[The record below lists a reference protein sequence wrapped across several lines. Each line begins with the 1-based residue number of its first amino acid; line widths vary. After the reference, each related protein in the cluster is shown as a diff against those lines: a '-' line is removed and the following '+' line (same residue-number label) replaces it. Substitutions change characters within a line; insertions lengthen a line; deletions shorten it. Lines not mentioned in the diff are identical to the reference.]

1 MKTEQIKSFY
11 RLFMNLLRKD
21 LFVYF
26 KEIYLGDLLDNMIWA
41 GTFMF
46 IMAYVLP
53 QVGLSA
59 TYGAFFAVSTIVSVA
74 FWDTWNTT
82 TQFIGDLDGART
94 IEYYITLPIPA
105 WLYFVKQICYFAI
118 RAGALS
124 LAIVPVAKI
133 ILWNQFSFDHISI
146 MQTLFIYIGTLFFC
160 AVMSLVMASMVK
172 DINNLGHVGI
182 RTLFPMFSLGGTQY
196 SWLTMYALSPWF
208 AYVSL
213 ANPLLYATEGMHAA
227 MLGQEGY
234 LSFWLCVIMV
244 VAFSFVIGWWSIV
257 RMKRRLDCV

>member
-1 MKTEQIKSFY
+1 MMLQQIKSFSH
-11 RLFMNLLRKD
+11 LFYNLLKKD
-21 LFVYF
+21 VYVYF
-26 KEIYLGDLLDNMIWA
+26 KNNYIGDLLDNMIWA

-82 TQFIGDLDGART
+82 TQFIADIDGART
-94 IEYYITLPIPA
+94 IEYYLTLPLPA
-105 WLYFVKQICYFAI
+105 SLYFIKQICYFAL
-118 RAGALS
+118 RAAALS
-124 LAIVPVAKI
+124 LGIVPLAKI
-133 ILWNQFSFDHISI
+133 ILWNQFSFSQVMFSKTII
-146 MQTLFIYIGTLFFC
+146 IFIATVFFC
-160 AVMSLVMASMVK
+160 ATMSLIMASMVK
-172 DINNLGHVGI
+172 NINNLGHVGI

-196 SWLTMYALSPWF
+196 AWLTMYALSPWF

-213 ANPLLYATEGMHAA
+213 INPLLYATEGMHAA
-227 MLGQEGY
+227 MLGQSGY
-234 LSFWLCVIMV
+234 LPFWICVMMV
-244 VAFSFVIGWWSIV
+244 LIFTIVLGWLSIK

>member
-1 MKTEQIKSFY
+1 
-11 RLFMNLLRKD
+11 MNLLKRD

-26 KEIYLGDLLDNMIWA
+26 KSIYLGDLLDNIIWA

-53 QVGLSA
+53 QIGLSA

-82 TQFIGDLDGART
+82 TQFIADLDGART
-94 IEYYITLPIPA
+94 IEYYLTLPLPA
-105 WLYFVKQICYFAI
+105 SLYFIKQICYFAI

-124 LAIVPVAKI
+124 LGILPIAKL
-133 ILWNQFSFDHISI
+133 ILWNQFDLMHIALFK
-146 MQTLFIYIGTLFFC
+146 TLVIYVCSLFFC
-160 AVMSLVMASMVK
+160 AIMSLIMASMVK
-172 DINNLGHVGI
+172 NINNLGHVGI

-196 SWLTMYALSPWF
+196 SWFTMYALSPWF
-208 AYVSL
+208 AYISL
-213 ANPLLYATEGMHAA
+213 VNPLLYATEGMHAA

-234 LSFWLCVIMV
+234 LPFWLCVIMV
-244 VAFSFVIGWWSIV
+244 SAFTLLIGWWSIM